1 MLFINA
7 LALIV
12 VGIIQIN
19 NIYVFLACRF
29 LQGVF
34 VGCYMAITP
43 IYIDELAPKQI
54 VGSFGVFTQLF
65 VVVGIVISYSIA
77 LILTSVNASPFVY
90 YRVMLTTNA
99 VTIIAQSILL
109 LIGYIPES
117 PCSLIKR
124 NQNDQAK

>member
-1 MLFINA
+1 L

-12 VGIIQIN
+12 MGIIQVN
-19 NIYVFLACRF
+19 NIYVFLVCRF

-65 VVVGIVISYSIA
+65 VVVGIVISYSLQ
-77 LILTSVNASPFVY
+77 LILAS
-90 YRVMLTTNA
+90 T
-99 VTIIAQSILL
+99 
-109 LIGYIPES
+109 
-117 PCSLIKR
+117 
-124 NQNDQAK
+124 